1 MSLCTRITPSIL
13 SFQGTKVPRPERVF
27 LQGSIVH
34 MHQDQSQE
42 QRAPAGSMYKIL
54 GQVPLTSLR
63 NCNAYLAD
71 FLPDCIIVMVKD
83 SEQLTVHAGRFPPF

>member
-1 MSLCTRITPSIL
+1 
-13 SFQGTKVPRPERVF
+13 
-27 LQGSIVH
+27 
-34 MHQDQSQE
+34 
-42 QRAPAGSMYKIL
+42 MYKIL